1 MVDRSFKHGAQI
13 TKKTEEHVWVER
25 RFLPGGRH
33 RWLTVAFE
41 PGTCTIS
48 IHRWVDRELIGGSAV
63 RGGRRLLDVALEHRT
78 CALSA
83 CKSAMLFFLGRP
95 EVLPAGRFHARGKD
109 RCVDWRFCARE
120 KNIGGGKAAFKH
132 RPGTTPKAGIKPGT
146 CAISGY
152 RSEVL
157 SGERHH
163 WLDVAFEHRS
173 RALSTYESRSH
184 LGPPEVL
191 RPGERP
197 LH

>member
-1 MVDRSFKHGAQI
+1 MLD
-13 TKKTEEHVWVER
+13 
-25 RFLPGGRH
+25 
-33 RWLTVAFE
+33 VAFE
-41 PGTCTIS
+41 QC
-48 IHRWVDRELIGGSAV
+48 A
-63 RGGRRLLDVALEHRT
+63 

-83 CKSAMLFFLGRP
+83 CTSAKHFFGSTGGFASR
-95 EVLPAGRFHARGKD
+95 EVLCPGERFYAWGKD

-120 KNIGGGKAAFKH
+120 KNTGGGKVAFKH
-132 RPGTTPKAGIKPGT
+132 RPGTTAKAGIKPGT

-184 LGPPEVL
+184 LGQPEVL